1 MADWMD
7 ESVDEGS
14 LTEEDHYA
22 LGRAPEPSS
31 DASSDIRSFLVSPV
45 PSHSQPGANP
55 AAAGASSS
63 ASSSS
68 QANDSQQSWSLPS
81 QSQSQSSSSSSARAR
96 EPPRVIVSSTFA
108 EGGAPSAWPP
118 PVTAPLRDW
127 AWGSEHLRLP
137 CAVENTVR
145 GPVFFFVLFLKY
157 IYIYIFFFFF
167 FFFQKLTAH
176 PTQTQTNQTPRRP
189 SHTVYF
195 TVRERAGCAGQ
206 DMAVAADC
214 GDAALGVRARAP
226 CPACPRRQQ

>member
-1 MADWMD
+1 MVCGVEIFERREVVFTHIVMRKIVPADQSPAKKSHSKILHNPSISMADWMD

-81 QSQSQSSSSSSARAR
+81 QSQSQSSSSSARAR

-145 GPVFFFVLFLKY
+145 GPFFFCFVF
-157 IYIYIFFFFF
+157 
-167 FFFQKLTAH
+167 
-176 PTQTQTNQTPRRP
+176 
-189 SHTVYF
+189 
-195 TVRERAGCAGQ
+195 
-206 DMAVAADC
+206 
-214 GDAALGVRARAP
+214 
-226 CPACPRRQQ
+226 